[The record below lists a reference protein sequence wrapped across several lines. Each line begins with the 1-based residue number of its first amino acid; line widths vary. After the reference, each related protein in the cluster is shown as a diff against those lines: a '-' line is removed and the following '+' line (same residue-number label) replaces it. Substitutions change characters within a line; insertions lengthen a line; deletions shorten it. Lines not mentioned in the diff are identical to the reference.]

1 MNFFK
6 SALILT
12 LLFWTGNSL
21 AQRNPRNIESS
32 WKTDTTK
39 AKLDLNEIFVCIG
52 KDDIPAINNPTYY
65 SVQEA
70 EKEYFEFEPLIL
82 VEHDLKAK
90 GYPLS
95 VLLYHEIVNDSIVG
109 EDSTLYF
116 SVTYCPLCN
125 SAIVFN
131 RKKTIKGQEVLL
143 DFGVTGMLRNSDMV
157 MYDRQT
163 ESWWQQFTGQG
174 LVGEYAGEGLDFLTA
189 PVISME
195 EFALFFPDGQI
206 LSKNTGYKNSKGDD
220 YNYGTN
226 PYVGYDTDDTPFL
239 YDGQVDDRLPPMERV
254 VDITINGK
262 HKIYPNSD
270 VAREVVINDEFEG
283 KSIVIFHTN
292 KMISVLDSA
301 SIKQSKIVGGIAAY
315 FSFVDGKK
323 LTFVDKGNG
332 VFMDTQTKSSWN
344 VKGKCINGK
353 LEGKYLNMITHGNHF
368 AFAMLAF
375 HPNCVI
381 YGSE

>member
-1 MNFFK
+1 MNFLK
-6 SALILT
+6 SLLAIL
-12 LLFWTGNSL
+12 LLCCVGVSV
-21 AQRNPRNIESS
+21 AQHNPRNIEAS

-39 AKLDLNEIFVCIG
+39 ARLDLNEIFVCIG
-52 KDDIPAINNPTYY
+52 KDEIPAIDQPMYY
-65 SVQEA
+65 SISEA
-70 EKEYFEFEPLIL
+70 EREYFEFEPLIL
-82 VEHDLKAK
+82 VEHDMKAK

-109 EDSTLYF
+109 TDSTLYY

-131 RKKTIKGQEVLL
+131 RKTKIKGEELLL
-143 DFGVTGMLRNSDMV
+143 DFGVSGMLRNSDMI

-174 LVGEYAGEGLDFLTA
+174 LVGEYAGVGLDFLTA

-195 EFALFFPDGQI
+195 EFSLFFPDGKV
-206 LSKNTGYKNSKGDD
+206 LSKETGFKNSKGND

-226 PYVGYDTDDTPFL
+226 PYIGYDTDDTPFL

-262 HKIYPNSD
+262 HKIYPNTD
-270 VAREVVINDEFEG
+270 LAREVVINDEFEG
-283 KSIVIFHTN
+283 KNIVIFHT
-292 KMISVLDSA
+292 KKIVSVLDSA
-301 SIKQSKIVGGIAAY
+301 AIEESKTIGGVAAY
-315 FSFVDGKK
+315 FAFVDGKK
-323 LTFVDKGNG
+323 LSFIDKGG
-332 VFMDTQTKSSWN
+332 GMFMDQQTKSIWN
-344 VKGKCINGK
+344 VKGQCIDGK

-375 HPNCVI
+375 HPDCAI
-381 YGSE
+381 YGDE